1 MSEQIRDGARTSAG
15 RARLRAFGAL
25 CHARFREFYR
35 ESEVIFWGFVFPI
48 LLAVGLGIAFRN
60 RPADVLPVA
69 VVAGP
74 GADIL
79 SSILG
84 SSPLLRVTVMP
95 EADAARALRA
105 GKVALGVV
113 PRPGPAAIYRFDP
126 SRSESELARGR
137 ADEALQRAAGR
148 ESSLK
153 VRDEPVSEPGS
164 RYIDFL
170 IPGILG
176 MNLLSGGMWGVG
188 FSLVDMRLRKLLKRL
203 MATPMY
209 RGDFMLSIMMTRV
222 AFMFIEVSFMLA
234 FGRIAFGLPVRGSLA
249 SIYALGALGSLCF
262 GGLGL
267 LLGSRATRVEAV
279 MGLMNA
285 VSMPM
290 FIVSGVFFSAER
302 FPAVLQ
308 PLIRLLP
315 LTALIDAFRAVI
327 LEGATLASQAGRV
340 GILAAWGL
348 VCFVVGLRLFRWS

>member
-1 MSEQIRDGARTSAG
+1 MNEPNGASAG
-15 RARLRAFGAL
+15 SARLTAFGAL
-25 CHARFREFYR
+25 CLARFREFYR
-35 ESEVIFWGFVFPI
+35 EPEVIFWGFVFPI

-60 RPADVLPVA
+60 RPAEVLPVA
-69 VVAGP
+69 VVSAP

-84 SSPLLRVTVMP
+84 NSKLLKVSVMQ
-95 EADAARALRA
+95 ESEAARALRA
-105 GKVALGVV
+105 GKVALLIV
-113 PRPGPAAIYRFDP
+113 PRPGPGAIYRFDP
-126 SRSESELARGR
+126 ARSESELARVR
-137 ADEALQRAAGR
+137 ADAMLQRAAGR
-148 ESSLK
+148 EDQLK
-153 VRDEPVSEPGS
+153 VKDEPVSEPGA

-170 IPGILG
+170 IPGIIG

-188 FSLVDMRLRKLLKRL
+188 FSLVDMRIKKLLKRL

-209 RGDFMLSIMMTRV
+209 RGDFMLSIMTMRV
-222 AFMFIEVSFMLA
+222 GFMFIEVGFMLA
-234 FGRIAFGLPVRGSLA
+234 FGWIAFGLPVRGSLV
-249 SIYALGALGSLCF
+249 SIFALGALGSLCF

-267 LLGSRATRVEAV
+267 LLGSRARRVEAV

-308 PLIRLLP
+308 PAIRLLP
-315 LTALIDAFRAVI
+315 LTALIDALRAVI

-348 VCFVVGLRLFRWS
+348 VCFVLGLRLFRWS